1 MGGGLLSHKGNGS
14 GNGHKGRPYVL
25 MLLLAFGAA
34 LLGVMVL
41 HKFREI
47 RIFNLLIEDKNR
59 QLLSLQ
65 LLLQKEREYTK
76 DMRRKA
82 EETKAKIYYLRNQK
96 MELDRRL
103 LDMLSTLDSLKDEQK
118 AMESA
123 LEEKKREIKLLR
135 DKDLNTGNENP
146 QIIALT
152 ATLKQKEAEIE
163 ELKHHL
169 TGQVRVWSVSTD
181 DPSNPKV
188 NMTKGKT
195 EFSREESRR
204 VHESSYKGGHN
215 SPKGQDATETKF
227 SFSQEEDKG
236 EGFEDGSE
244 KRGGQQQKLESLG
257 ENANNHGAIREM
269 KIGDTDDTGNYV
281 VDGKKNHA
289 NAIDTINDVDNE
301 QEKRISFSGQLEK
314 RRVPHLES
322 ERIREGGKKMD
333 IDENS
338 RISSLPGRIGHLS
351 RSKGKRWRSLARKR
365 LLKRNVNSRIDAV
378 ENMTGRRLSKENKA
392 LVRSKEDGAGSGEP
406 QKDER
411 DKTEKTGPRK
421 EMGARKANL
430 FKHRNSEDTEDM
442 SDRKVSAKTS
452 HQVEGENAMQRN
464 HDDSLAMAIQDTG
477 VIGEASNY
485 TQGTNHVKVEEGAK
499 IKQIEGHETEE
510 DIEVAYEQEPK
521 TEAEKGDLSSNYM
534 SESDGKEGNKDDTNE
549 PHF

>member
-14 GNGHKGRPYVL
+14 GSGHKGRPYVL

-41 HKFREI
+41 HKFRER

-163 ELKHHL
+163 ELKHRL

-195 EFSREESRR
+195 EFSRQESSR
-204 VHESSYKGGHN
+204 VHESSYKGGHG
-215 SPKGQDATETKF
+215 SSKGQDGTETKF
-227 SFSQEEDKG
+227 NFSQEEDKG
-236 EGFEDGSE
+236 EGFEDGNE
-244 KRGGQQQKLESLG
+244 KRGGQQQKLESTG
-257 ENANNHGAIREM
+257 ENANNQGAIREM
-269 KIGDTDDTGNYV
+269 KIGDADDTGNYG
-281 VDGKKNHA
+281 VDGKKNHV

-301 QEKRISFSGQLEK
+301 QEKRSSFSGQLGK
-314 RRVPHLES
+314 RRDPHLES
-322 ERIREGGKKMD
+322 ERIRKGGKKLD

-338 RISSLPGRIGHLS
+338 RISSLPGKVGHLS
-351 RSKGKRWRSLARKR
+351 RSKGKRWRSLARNR
-365 LLKRNVNSRIDAV
+365 LLQRNVNSGIDAL

-392 LVRSKEDGAGSGEP
+392 LVRSKEDGAGSEEP

-411 DKTEKTGPRK
+411 DKTEKTGLRK

-430 FKHRNSEDTEDM
+430 FEHRNSEDTEDM
-442 SDRKVSAKTS
+442 NDRKASAKTS

-464 HDDSLAMAIQDTG
+464 QDDSLAMAMQDTG
-477 VIGEASNY
+477 VIGEARNY
-485 TQGTNHVKVEEGAK
+485 TQGTNHVKVEEAC
-499 IKQIEGHETEE
+499 QDQT
-510 DIEVAYEQEPK
+510 D
-521 TEAEKGDLSSNYM
+521 
-534 SESDGKEGNKDDTNE
+534 
-549 PHF
+549 

>member
-14 GNGHKGRPYVL
+14 GSGHKGRPYLL

-41 HKFREI
+41 HKFRER

-163 ELKHHL
+163 ELKHRL

-195 EFSREESRR
+195 EFSHKESSR
-204 VHESSYKGGHN
+204 VHESSYKGGHG
-215 SPKGQDATETKF
+215 SSKGQDGTETKF

-236 EGFEDGSE
+236 EGFEDGNE
-244 KRGGQQQKLESLG
+244 KRGGQQQKLESTG
-257 ENANNHGAIREM
+257 ENANNQGAIREM
-269 KIGDTDDTGNYV
+269 KIGDADDTGNYG

-301 QEKRISFSGQLEK
+301 QEKRSSFGGQLGK
-314 RRVPHLES
+314 RRDPHLES
-322 ERIREGGKKMD
+322 ERIREGGKKLD

-338 RISSLPGRIGHLS
+338 RISSLPGRVGHLS
-351 RSKGKRWRSLARKR
+351 RSKGKRWRSLARNR
-365 LLKRNVNSRIDAV
+365 LLKRNVNSGIDAL

-392 LVRSKEDGAGSGEP
+392 LVRSKEDGAGSEEP

-411 DKTEKTGPRK
+411 DKTEKTGLRK
-421 EMGARKANL
+421 EMGARNNL
-430 FKHRNSEDTEDM
+430 FEHRNSEDTEDM
-442 SDRKVSAKTS
+442 NDRKVSAKTS

-464 HDDSLAMAIQDTG
+464 QDDSLAMAMQDTG
-477 VIGEASNY
+477 VIGEARNY
-485 TQGTNHVKVEEGAK
+485 TQGTNQVKVEEAAK

-510 DIEVAYEQEPK
+510 DTEVAYEQEPK
-521 TEAEKGDLSSNYM
+521 TEAEKGDLSSNFM
-534 SESDGKEGNKDDTNE
+534 SESDGKEGNKDDTSD
-549 PHF
+549 PIF